1 MSNRIFISF
10 AKEDIELRDLLVG
23 QKRNTRTPFDF
34 VDMSVKTPWDYSWKA
49 NCRTKIRGCDG
60 MIAIITQNT
69 KNADGQLWE
78 IKCAQDEGIPILGI
92 YGHSYD
98 AGTSLPYGYAPIKII
113 GWKWDDIANWLR
125 TI

>member
-10 AKEDIELRDLLVG
+10 AKEDIRLRDFLVG
-23 QKRNTRTPFDF
+23 QKQNARTPFDF
-34 VDMSVKTPWDYSWKA
+34 VDMSVKTPWDDSWKT

-78 IKCAQDEGIPILGI
+78 IECAQYEGVPILGI
-92 YGHSYD
+92 YGHPFD
-98 AGTSLPYGYAPIKII
+98 VGTSLPYGYAPIKII
-113 GWKWDDIANWLR
+113 EWKWDAIANWLR
-125 TI
+125 TM